1 MIILDEFGTALERTG
16 DTETPER
23 YREARKALHRSVLDH
38 AWDGDWF
45 RRATDTNGRWL
56 GSKDSLEGKIFLNA
70 QTWAHFAKAG
80 SDEQR
85 DRAWESVKAQLLTP
99 YGPLLLAPAYT
110 VPDPEIGYL
119 SRYAPGSREN
129 GGVYMHAAT
138 WGLMTAAMRREPGIV
153 GSIWR
158 SISPPL
164 RCQSPDEYA
173 AEPYCLP
180 GNVDGPLS
188 TCPGR
193 AGWTWYTGSAAWL
206 NRVSIEHIIGARA
219 EWDGLRIDP
228 CPYPELGHVRATRSW
243 RGRTINIEFDA
254 GAYNPEHRCVLTIDG
269 TAFEHNLI
277 TEDTIEPGATVTV
290 RVGWAEGDPHTPTIH
305 VRNRERSQA

>member
-1 MIILDEFGTALERTG
+1 MDEAYQAARESLEQAVC
-16 DTETPER
+16 E
-23 YREARKALHRSVLDH
+23 H
-38 AWDGDWF
+38 AWDGKWF
-45 RRATDTNGRWL
+45 RRATDSNGRWL
-56 GSKDSLEGKIFLNA
+56 GSKDSLEGQIFLNA
-70 QTWAHFAKAG
+70 QTWAQFSKAG

-85 DRAWESVKAQLLTP
+85 DQAWESLKERLLTE

-110 VPDPEIGYL
+110 VPDPDIGYL

-138 WGLMTAAMRREPGIV
+138 WALAAAAQRRDVEAV

-158 SISPPL
+158 SVSPPL
-164 RCQSPDEYA
+164 RSQDADGYS

-188 TCPGR
+188 TKPGR

-206 NRVSIEHIIGARA
+206 NRVSMEHVIGARA

-228 CPYPELGHVRATRSW
+228 CPMPELGMVRAKRLW
-243 RGRTINIEFDA
+243 RGRTIVIRFDA
-254 GAYNPEHRCVLTIDG
+254 SAYRPDSRCVLTLDG
-269 TAFEHNLI
+269 KQLGDNLLTENMLAPDSICEINAEWIEQDGADAEIHI
-277 TEDTIEPGATVTV
+277 TRRA
-290 RVGWAEGDPHTPTIH
+290 
-305 VRNRERSQA
+305 RSKA